1 MAERRRFELPEG
13 ITSLNKLAIYRFK
26 PTQPPFQKNKTQG
39 SFAGL
44 EPTKNFIQQNFII
57 HYKYCCL
64 TCVFTMVAPARVELA
79 SSG

>member
-13 ITSLNKLAIYRFK
+13 KS
-26 PTQPPFQKNKTQG
+26 TQLLSGSQLSHPSKKNKTQG
-39 SFAGL
+39 SFTGTC

-79 SSG
+79 SLG